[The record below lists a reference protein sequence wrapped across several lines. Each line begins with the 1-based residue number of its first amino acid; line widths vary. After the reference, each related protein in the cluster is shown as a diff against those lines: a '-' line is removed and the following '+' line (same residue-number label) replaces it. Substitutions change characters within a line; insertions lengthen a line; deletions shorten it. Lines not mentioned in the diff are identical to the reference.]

1 MKAIQI
7 DEFGDADVL
16 RIAESPEPVLRPAD
30 LLVRVRAAG
39 VNRADLTQRRGGY
52 GRADFGDSTIMGLEV
67 AGEVIA
73 IGPEAAGF
81 ALGDRVMAV
90 TGGGGYAEIARID
103 HRMAMPVP
111 PNLSFIQAAAIPEVF
126 ITAHEALFHLADLQ
140 PGESVLIHAASGGVG
155 SAAVQLAHAAG
166 ARVLATAQ
174 AGKLDRVREL
184 GADIAIDH
192 RNQDFAEVAAKET
205 DGRGLDVI
213 IDFIGAPYIERNIRS
228 LAAGG
233 RLIQVGLMGGGE
245 AKIPLE
251 IILFRHIRIIGTVMK
266 SRTAAVKHAMTRR
279 FRERWYEALS
289 TGALSP
295 VIDSV
300 FPMADA
306 AGAHR
311 RMESGDAFGK
321 IILSAAQ

>member
-16 RIAESPEPVLRPAD
+16 RIAETPEPVLRPAD

-73 IGPEAAGF
+73 VGPEAAGF

-103 HRMAMPVP
+103 HRMAIPVP
-111 PNLSFIQAAAIPEVF
+111 PNLNFIQAAAIPEVF
-126 ITAHEALFHLADLQ
+126 VTAHEALFHLADLQ
-140 PGESVLIHAASGGVG
+140 PGETGLIHAASGGVG

-192 RNQDFAEVAAKET
+192 RTQDFAEVATNET

-245 AKIPLE
+245 AKIPLD
-251 IILFRHIRIIGTVMK
+251 IVLFRHIRIIGTVMK
-266 SRTAAVKHAMTRR
+266 SRTAVVKHAMTRR

-300 FPMADA
+300 FPLADA

-311 RMESGDAFGK
+311 RMKGGDAFGK
-321 IILSAAQ
+321 IILSTAQ